1 MEPKTRRILTNICFF
16 LMIASFVGIAAAARY
31 SYATDPDPIIEICV
45 IVGLV
50 SAVLHIVLRRH
61 KSE

>member
-1 MEPKTRRILTNICFF
+1 MTPKTNRILSNICFF
-16 LMIASFVGIAAAARY
+16 LIIASFVGIAAAARY
-31 SYATDPDPIIEICV
+31 SYATDPDPIINICI

-50 SAVLHIVLRRH
+50 SVVLHILLRRH